1 MIIIPIEE
9 KDLIER
15 NEDNNIFGKIKN
27 FFRNLFGKKEIEV
40 NNVVN
45 EHLEMEMEKSD
56 VFRTSIKN
64 IGVNDENIF
73 ELQRRYHKGEI
84 SVKELTNEQINAL
97 CDLYDDKI
105 ADLKKTIAAK
115 EQILANYKKNNRQK
129 VEGNNM

>member
-1 MIIIPIEE
+1 MKDNTQE

-15 NEDNNIFGKIKN
+15 NEDNIFGKIKS
-27 FFRNLFGKKEIEV
+27 FFKNLFKKDKVEV

-45 EHLEMEMEKSD
+45 ENIEMEMEKSD

-129 VEGNNM
+129 VEGNNME

>member
-1 MIIIPIEE
+1 MKDNTQE

-15 NEDNNIFGKIKN
+15 NEDNIFWKIKS
-27 FFRNLFGKKEIEV
+27 FFKNLFKKDKVEV

-45 EHLEMEMEKSD
+45 ENIEMEMEKSD

-84 SVKELTNEQINAL
+84 SVKELTNEQINTL

>member
-1 MIIIPIEE
+1 MKDNTQE

-15 NEDNNIFGKIKN
+15 NEDNIFWKIKS
-27 FFRNLFGKKEIEV
+27 FFKNLFKKDKVEV

-45 EHLEMEMEKSD
+45 ENIEMEMEKSD

-115 EQILANYKKNNRQK
+115 EQILANYKKNNR
-129 VEGNNM
+129 

>member
-1 MIIIPIEE
+1 MKENTQE

-40 NNVVN
+40 NNVVD

-56 VFRTSIKN
+56 AFRDSIRN
-64 IGVNDENIF
+64 V
-73 ELQRRYHKGEI
+73 ELQRRYHNGEVSI
-84 SVKELTNEQINAL
+84 KELTNEQINAL

-115 EQILANYKKNNRQK
+115 EQILANYKKGNRAK
-129 VEGNNM
+129 

>member
-1 MIIIPIEE
+1 MKDNTQE

-15 NEDNNIFGKIKN
+15 NEDNIFWKIKS
-27 FFRNLFGKKEIEV
+27 FFKNLFKKDKVEV

-45 EHLEMEMEKSD
+45 ENIEMEMEKSD

-84 SVKELTNEQINAL
+84 SEIGRASCRERV
-97 CDLYDDKI
+97 
-105 ADLKKTIAAK
+105 
-115 EQILANYKKNNRQK
+115 
-129 VEGNNM
+129 

>member
-1 MIIIPIEE
+1 MKDNTQE

-15 NEDNNIFGKIKN
+15 NEDNIFWKIKS
-27 FFRNLFGKKEIEV
+27 FFKNLFKKDKVEV

-45 EHLEMEMEKSD
+45 ENIEMEMEKSD

-105 ADLKKTIAAK
+105 AYLKKTIAAK

>member
-1 MIIIPIEE
+1 MKDNTQE

-15 NEDNNIFGKIKN
+15 NEDNIFGKIKS
-27 FFRNLFGKKEIEV
+27 FFKNLFKKDKVEV

-45 EHLEMEMEKSD
+45 DSLEMEMEKSD

-64 IGVNDENIF
+64 IEADDDNVF
-73 ELQRRYHKGEI
+73 ELQRRYQQGEI
-84 SVKELTNEQINAL
+84 LDNELTQKQINDL
-97 CDLYDDKI
+97 CRLYDIQI

-129 VEGNNM
+129 VEENNM

>member
-1 MIIIPIEE
+1 
-9 KDLIER
+9 
-15 NEDNNIFGKIKN
+15 
-27 FFRNLFGKKEIEV
+27 
-40 NNVVN
+40 
-45 EHLEMEMEKSD
+45 MEKSD